1 MTTNDDNREQAVPCK
16 ICTTPTL
23 MQGTKLCDRCYE
35 IESRARLYPDDV
47 EQVLNYLGWRVKTP
61 AALLREA
68 EAATAPDASEAD
80 GWYKKFTSWFGVNE
94 YNKICHLLA
103 LKERPDCITEVAEYV
118 FENAFSEYIAA
129 LRAARKREGEAVAEN
144 ERLRKALRIFRG
156 CAYPVSTEINPRGH
170 DWRGEESLD
179 YALSECEA
187 ALNEGAKNG

>member
-1 MTTNDDNREQAVPCK
+1 MINEAKVFLCK

-68 EAATAPDASEAD
+68 EADTAPDVSDAD

-129 LRAARKREGEAVAEN
+129 LRAARKREQTAVDALEN
-144 ERLRKALRIFRG
+144 IRDEVLNADANMLNNDQVNYVLGIIDSHMAARE
-156 CAYPVSTEINPRGH
+156 P
-170 DWRGEESLD
+170 
-179 YALSECEA
+179 A